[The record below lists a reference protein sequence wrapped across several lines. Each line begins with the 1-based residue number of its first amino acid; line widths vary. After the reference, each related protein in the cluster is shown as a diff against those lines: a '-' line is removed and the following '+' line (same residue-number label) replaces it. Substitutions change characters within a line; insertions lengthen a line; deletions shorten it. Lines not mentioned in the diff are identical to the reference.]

1 MKFLKRITS
10 RFSKPYLSSLY
21 SHAKISYEAVKK
33 IRNVIEAYC
42 EIDLEKLTKLDAE
55 ISEIEHKAD
64 KIKQNIRSNLPS
76 SVLLPIERQD
86 LLEFLSQQD
95 KIADRAQDVS
105 RITTFKEPAKL
116 NKEIKE
122 NLIKMSEKVIEAVEK
137 YEKMI
142 RKIQITLSISPP
154 KRELTETF
162 KQIEEIE
169 KIEHEADLIQIELVR
184 KIFSSKMDPVN
195 IFHLSQIIHTLD
207 DIADASARAADRLR
221 TMLYR

>member
-1 MKFLKRITS
+1 
-10 RFSKPYLSSLY
+10 

-95 KIADRAQDVS
+95 KIADRA
-105 RITTFKEPAKL
+105 
-116 NKEIKE
+116 
-122 NLIKMSEKVIEAVEK
+122 
-137 YEKMI
+137 
-142 RKIQITLSISPP
+142 
-154 KRELTETF
+154 
-162 KQIEEIE
+162 
-169 KIEHEADLIQIELVR
+169 
-184 KIFSSKMDPVN
+184 
-195 IFHLSQIIHTLD
+195 
-207 DIADASARAADRLR
+207 
-221 TMLYR
+221 